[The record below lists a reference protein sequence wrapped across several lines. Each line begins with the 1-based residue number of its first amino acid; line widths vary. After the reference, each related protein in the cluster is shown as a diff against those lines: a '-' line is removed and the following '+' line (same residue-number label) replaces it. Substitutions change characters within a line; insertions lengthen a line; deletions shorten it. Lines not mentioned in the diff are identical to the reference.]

1 MKVSSLKKNP
11 NNPRQIKGEKLE
23 LLKKSVTEFSKMMSL
38 RPIIIDETN
47 TVLGGN
53 MRLAAIKAL
62 GMKEIPDDW
71 VKCADDLTED
81 EKREFTIKD
90 NAGFGEWDYD
100 LLANKWSDL
109 PLNDWGLDLPGFET
123 VGEEP
128 KDAPALVDKA
138 AELNKKWEVKSGDL
152 WAIGE
157 HRLLCGDST
166 KAEDVTRVLNGAK
179 PNLMVT
185 DPPYGVEY
193 EPAWRDEAAEK
204 GLIGYAAR
212 SVAPVLNDDRIDWS
226 GSYQLF
232 EGNVF
237 YCWHADRHASAVQA
251 SVEISGF
258 EVRSQIIWAKPNF
271 AISRGHYNWQH
282 EPCWYAVRKGENAS
296 WVGSHSESTLWE
308 INRNSAA
315 EGGHSTQK
323 PLECM
328 ARPIRNH
335 EGDVYDPFC
344 GSGTTI
350 VACQNLNRK
359 CYAIE
364 ISEKYCAVILERMR
378 TAFPELEIKRIEEV
392 KEANV

>member
-1 MKVSSLKKNP
+1 
-11 NNPRQIKGEKLE
+11 
-23 LLKKSVTEFSKMMSL
+23 
-38 RPIIIDETN
+38 
-47 TVLGGN
+47 
-53 MRLAAIKAL
+53 
-62 GMKEIPDDW
+62 
-71 VKCADDLTED
+71 
-81 EKREFTIKD
+81 
-90 NAGFGEWDYD
+90 
-100 LLANKWSDL
+100 
-109 PLNDWGLDLPGFET
+109 
-123 VGEEP
+123 
-128 KDAPALVDKA
+128 
-138 AELNKKWEVKSGDL
+138 
-152 WAIGE
+152 
-157 HRLLCGDST
+157 
-166 KAEDVTRVLNGAK
+166 
-179 PNLMVT
+179 LMVT

-204 GLIGYAAR
+204 GLIGYAAS

-378 TAFPELEIKRIEEV
+378 TAFPDTEIKRIEEV
-392 KEANV
+392 KEVNV

>member
-71 VKCADDLTED
+71 VKCADDLTEA
-81 EKREFTIKD
+81 EKREFIVKD
-90 NAGFGEWDYD
+90 NAGFGEWDWD
-100 LLANKWSDL
+100 LLANNWSDL

-123 VGEEP
+123 VDEEP

-378 TAFPELEIKRIEEV
+378 TAFPDTEIKRIEEV
-392 KEANV
+392 KEVNV